1 GLRES
6 GAPPQPLGNYVNSAL
21 GNNEKFHIHALIH
34 GRMPGRRLQAAVRF
48 PRLWGVGAL
57 LVVVALGLHS
67 AWLLGVAVGIVII
80 GHVAKRAV

>member
-1 GLRES
+1 LF
-6 GAPPQPLGNYVNSAL
+6 LSAIGMGVL
-21 GNNEKFHIHALIH
+21 AIAFFAMGVHALIH